1 MLAVVAGGMAV
12 AADDQA
18 VEAVDKAAEGN
29 PGGEGCSGVLAVG
42 CCDMVGEV
50 VMQSLEGIG
59 CHGQVQEGCCR
70 WLHESLGGRGGC
82 CTSCMVAWGGF
93 PASAFVEH
101 SLGAAAVQLN
111 QVERQQYSRSLL
123 ESVIAESC
131 QLPRTQEVWGF
142 HQDLSR

>member
-12 AADDQA
+12 AADDRA
-18 VEAVDKAAEGN
+18 VEAVDKATEGN
-29 PGGEGCSGVLAVG
+29 FGEGCSGVLAVG
-42 CCDMVGEV
+42 CCDVVGEV

-59 CHGQVQEGCCR
+59 CHGQVQEGCCL
-70 WLHESLGGRGGC
+70 WLHESLGGRGGY

-111 QVERQQYSRSLL
+111 QVERQQYSLSLL
-123 ESVIAESC
+123 ESVIGESC
-131 QLPRTQEVWGF
+131 QLPHTQEVWGF